1 VFTYKRQATML
12 LPEAL
17 ADVSLHLRGA
27 QVRPGAT
34 APLLPPCDEAEARG
48 EAMVTMLAALATRSG
63 LAWQPA
69 LRLRKGRWPA

>member
-1 VFTYKRQATML
+1 ML

-17 ADVSLHLRGA
+17 ADVQLHLRGA
-27 QVRPGAT
+27 QVLPGPT
-34 APLLPPCDEAEARG
+34 APLLPPCSDAEARG
-48 EAMVTMLAALATRSG
+48 EAIVTMLAALATCSG